1 MGELQTIIELIIGS
15 LATYGIAVIVASNY
29 DGPFN
34 ILVKLRE
41 SKVGS
46 LFTCSVCLSV
56 YVAAFVAIFM
66 GLSFFEYLAI
76 LGLAVLLERN
86 T

>member
-15 LATYGIAVIVASNY
+15 LATYGIAVIVANY